1 MAMHKANVVLG
12 LLLTLLAAVAMA
24 DESARI
30 VVVGDIHGDWDNFIQ
45 TLKDAG
51 VVDEKER
58 WQAGATQ
65 LVQIGDIADRGPDT
79 RRIIEYFVKLEKQAK
94 RKRGA
99 VHVLIGNHEAMNIQ
113 GDLRY
118 VHPGEYEAFVDRNS
132 KKRQDAYY
140 EQYIV
145 YTKQTTPEAEW
156 PTFDAANRDSFNK
169 EYPLGYVEHR
179 RAWAPTGK
187 IGKWVLKNP
196 TVLLLEGNLFV
207 HAGLAPAYAKE
218 PLSTLNTRVRTELAD
233 PNALTAESIV
243 NAPDG
248 PLWSRSAATGA
259 ENATNELEIDGVLAT
274 YDAKRMIIGHTP
286 RVGTVL
292 PRFNSKVIN
301 VDVGMSKHY
310 GGAVA
315 ALEIVGDQLTLI
327 QNGQRFAVP
336 TDNDGV
342 EGYLRAVSPLVAEPR
357 RIERYIEQRR
367 AAAEE
372 IGQTAEAD
380 AAAN

>member
-1 MAMHKANVVLG
+1 MPTRLSQAWIVA
-12 LLLTLLAAVAMA
+12 LLMFVSVAVTA
-24 DESARI
+24 DESDRI

-45 TLKDAG
+45 VLKDTD

-58 WQAGATQ
+58 WKAGRTQ

-79 RRIIEYFVKLEKQAK
+79 RRIIEFFVKLQKQAK

-140 EQYIV
+140 EQYIA
-145 YTKQTTPEAEW
+145 YTKQTTPEADW
-156 PTFDAANRDSFNK
+156 PAFDATNRDAFNK
-169 EYPLGYVEHR
+169 DYPLGYVEHR
-179 RAWAPTGK
+179 QAWAPTGK
-187 IGKWVLKNP
+187 IGKWVLKNH
-196 TVLLLEGNLFV
+196 TVFLLDGNLFV
-207 HAGLAPAYAKE
+207 HAGLTPAFA
-218 PLSTLNTRVRTELAD
+218 SGSISDLNTRVRTELAD
-233 PNALTAESIV
+233 PASLTADSIV

-248 PLWSRSAATGA
+248 PLWSRAAATGEEDA
-259 ENATNELEIDGVLAT
+259 ANEAVIDQVLAK

-315 ALEIVGDQLTLI
+315 ALEIVGDQLTLV
-327 QNGQRFAVP
+327 QNGQRFAIP
-336 TDNDGV
+336 TDGDGV
-342 EGYLRAVSPLVAEPR
+342 EAYLEAVAPLVPEPR
-357 RIERYIEQRR
+357 RVQRYIEQRR
-367 AAAEE
+367 EAASIRAT
-372 IGQTAEAD
+372 INTAT
-380 AAAN
+380 N